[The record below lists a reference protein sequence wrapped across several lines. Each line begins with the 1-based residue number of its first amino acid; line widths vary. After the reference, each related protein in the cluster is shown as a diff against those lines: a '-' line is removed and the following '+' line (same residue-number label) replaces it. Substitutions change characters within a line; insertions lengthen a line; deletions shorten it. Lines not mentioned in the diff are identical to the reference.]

1 MNEAVIVAVIA
12 GLPGALAAV
21 GALIV
26 TIRTGTKVAAVA
38 TQVNVV
44 EKATNSM
51 KDALVKSTGDEALAR
66 GIQQGKD
73 TEKARHAERAELAV
87 APPSPQTEAA
97 RLISDAEDAAAK
109 LLTVARAA
117 AQVLLA
123 TAEKKT

>member
-1 MNEAVIVAVIA
+1 MTDSVIVALIA
-12 GLPGALAAV
+12 GLPGTMAAV

-51 KDALVKSTGDEALAR
+51 KDALVKATGEEALAR

-73 TEKARHAERAELAV
+73 AEKARQSDRTPAAV
-87 APPSPQTEAA
+87 PTPQTEAA
-97 RLISDAEDAAAK
+97 KLIADAEDAAAK

-123 TAEKKT
+123 TAEKKGV

>member
-1 MNEAVIVAVIA
+1 MHETIILALIA
-12 GLPGALAAV
+12 GLPGTLAAL

-38 TQVNVV
+38 TQVNTV

-51 KDALVKSTGDEALAR
+51 KDALVKATGEEALAR

-73 TEKARHAERAELAV
+73 AEKARHAERTELAV

-97 RLISDAEDAAAK
+97 KLIADAEDAAAK

-117 AQVLLA
+117 AQALLA

>member
-1 MNEAVIVAVIA
+1 MHETIILALIA
-12 GLPGALAAV
+12 GLPGTLAAL

-38 TQVNVV
+38 TQVNTV

-51 KDALVKSTGDEALAR
+51 KDALVKATGEEALAR

-73 TEKARHAERAELAV
+73 AEKARHLERTETAV
-87 APPSPQTEAA
+87 VATPQSEAA
-97 RLISDAEDAAAK
+97 KLIADAEDAAAK

-117 AQVLLA
+117 AQALLA